1 MATLLPNQTPANR
14 PKFRPSRIPV
24 YLILVLG
31 ASVSLVPFL
40 WTVSTSLKAASEVFA
55 YPPAWLPDPIVWSN
69 YREAFNEIGLRAFVN
84 SFAVSGSI
92 VVLQGLVAT
101 MGGFAFAR
109 LRFPLREPL
118 FLMYLG
124 TMMIPP
130 QVTMIPTFIL
140 VVDLGWIDSY
150 QGLILPVIAQGAF
163 GTFLF
168 RQFFLRIPDELYEAA
183 RLDGANPWNMYWKLT
198 LPLARPALTAYG
210 VITFLTAWNLYLWPL
225 ILVRS
230 PEMKLVPLAIAELGG
245 GFVTDRAVIMA
256 AVNLSILPI
265 LALWIFGQRWFVEGI
280 ALSGLKG

>member
-1 MATLLPNQTPANR
+1 MATLLPPHAPAPRRRLR
-14 PKFRPSRIPV
+14 PARIPLYV
-24 YLILVLG
+24 ILVLG
-31 ASVSLVPFL
+31 AAVSLLPFL
-40 WTVSTSLKAASEVFA
+40 WTVSTSLKAADQVFD
-55 YPPAWLPDPIVWSN
+55 YPPKWIPDPAVWSN
-69 YREAFNEIGLRAFVN
+69 YREALNTVGWRAFVN
-84 SFAVSGSI
+84 SVVVAGSI
-92 VVLQGLVAT
+92 VLLQGLVAT

-109 LRFPLREPL
+109 LRFPGRDPL
-118 FLMYLG
+118 FLVYLG

-130 QVTMIPTFIL
+130 QVTMIPTFI
-140 VVDLGWIDSY
+140 VVVEFGWIDTY

-183 RLDGANPWNMYWKLT
+183 RLDGATPWNMYWKLT

-210 VITFLTAWNLYLWPL
+210 VITFLTAWNMYLWPL

-230 PEMKLVPLAIAELGG
+230 PEMKLVPLAIAELSG
-245 GFVTDRAVIMA
+245 GFVADRAVVMA

-265 LALWIFGQRWFVEGI
+265 LALWVFGQRWFVEGI